1 MKYKIMRKLEF
12 GKYTSLETVVEW
24 FPGKS
29 IKSVGM
35 SIDLL
40 GKLGFIEASDDL
52 NGISLRTISS
62 FQDFLEYQ
70 RKKFFEYSVGV
81 SAIIIAIE
89 SSINIFQILL
99 H

>member
-1 MKYKIMRKLEF
+1 MKYRIMRKLEF
-12 GKYTSLETVVEW
+12 GKYTSLETVAGW

-29 IKSVGM
+29 IESVGK

-52 NGISLRTISS
+52 DGISLRTLSS
-62 FQDFLEYQ
+62 LQDFLEYH
-70 RKKFFEYSVGV
+70 RKKFFEYAVGV

-89 SSINIFQILL
+89 SSINIFRTLY

>member
-1 MKYKIMRKLEF
+1 MKYRIMRKLEF
-12 GKYTSLETVVEW
+12 GKYTSLETVAGW

-29 IKSVGM
+29 IESVGR

-52 NGISLRTISS
+52 NGISLRTLSS
-62 FQDFLEYQ
+62 LQDFLEYQ
-70 RKKFFEYSVGV
+70 RKKFFEYAVGV

-89 SSINIFQILL
+89 SSINIFRTLL
-99 H
+99 N

>member
-1 MKYKIMRKLEF
+1 MKYRIMRKLEF
-12 GKYTSLETVVEW
+12 GKYTPLETVAGW

-29 IKSVGM
+29 IESVGK

-52 NGISLRTISS
+52 NSISLRTLSS
-62 FQDFLEYQ
+62 LQDFLEYQ
-70 RKKFFEYSVGV
+70 RKKFFEYAVGV

-89 SSINIFQILL
+89 SSINIFRTLY